1 MAKFRWEDDVLIA
14 DEHGD
19 LDYTEAVGTLVS
31 EAVASMEEALW
42 NLVDDLEYVM
52 AEEAEEPADDDI
64 EVELE
69 LDEEEEVEEEVVEKP
84 KRRR

>member
-31 EAVASMEEALW
+31 EAVASIEEALW

-69 LDEEEEVEEEVVEKP
+69 LEEEEEVEEEEKP

>member
-31 EAVASMEEALW
+31 EAVASIEEALW

-69 LDEEEEVEEEVVEKP
+69 LEEEEEEEVVEEKP

>member
-31 EAVASMEEALW
+31 EAVASIEEALW